1 VFYKPNL
8 GETLARLGEFWM
20 RRMTGEITA
29 IVRGFPNPYFQQFL
43 DSRRLEPEGSEAAD
57 IPDDELRWAHWDA
70 KLRICGEVRDDSL
83 PVAYPARSRF
93 CCSTARTSGRQQAT
107 YR

>member
-1 VFYKPNL
+1 MFYKTNL

-43 DSRRLEPEGSEAAD
+43 DSRRLEKSE
-57 IPDDELRWAHWDA
+57 
-70 KLRICGEVRDDSL
+70 
-83 PVAYPARSRF
+83 
-93 CCSTARTSGRQQAT
+93 
-107 YR
+107 

>member
-1 VFYKPNL
+1 MFYKPNL

-43 DSRRLEPEGSEAAD
+43 DSRRLEPEGSEAAE

-93 CCSTARTSGRQQAT
+93 CCSTARTSGR
-107 YR
+107 